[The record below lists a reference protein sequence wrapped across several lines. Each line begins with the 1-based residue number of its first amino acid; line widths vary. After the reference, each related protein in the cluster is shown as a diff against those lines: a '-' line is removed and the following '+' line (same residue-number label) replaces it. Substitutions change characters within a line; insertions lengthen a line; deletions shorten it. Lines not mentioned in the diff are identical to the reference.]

1 MFRDELEAA
10 TASFNISLD
19 RRQADQFE
27 RFFLMVLD
35 WNKKMNL
42 TAITDPKDFAVKH
55 IIDSLS
61 IIRAEID
68 LNNKRVIDVGTGAG
82 FPGIPLKIFFPTME
96 LTLLD
101 SLNKRINFLSTAIE
115 ELGLEGVRCVHAR
128 AEEAGHSD
136 LREAFDVAVSR
147 AVARLNVLTEYC
159 LPFVVKNGVFI
170 ALKGSN
176 VQEELEEARA
186 AIKILGGAAIEP
198 INITLPN
205 GDPRSIVLI
214 EKKSKTPVH
223 FPRRPGIPDKKPLS
237 NSLLTG
243 VRRLDRKTME
253 KIEFIGGIAEL
264 VSDIAGD

>member
-1 MFRDELEAA
+1 MFRDELQAA
-10 TASFNISLD
+10 ASAFNISLE
-19 RRQADQFE
+19 RRQSDQFE

-42 TAITDPKDFAVKH
+42 TAITDPKEFAIKH

-61 IIRAEID
+61 IIRAGID
-68 LNNKRVIDVGTGAG
+68 FNRLRVIDVGTGAG
-82 FPGIPLKIFFPTME
+82 FPGIPLKIFFPTIE

-101 SLNKRINFLSTAIE
+101 SLNKRINFLSTAVE

-136 LREAFDVAVSR
+136 LREAFDVVMSR

-159 LPFVVKNGVFI
+159 LPFAAEKGIFI

-176 VQEELEEARA
+176 VQEELDEARA
-186 AIKILGGAAIEP
+186 AIKILGGVSLAP
-198 INITLPN
+198 INVTLPN

-214 EKKSKTPVH
+214 GKKSKTPIH
-223 FPRRPGIPDKKPLS
+223 FPRRPGIPEKKPLS

-243 VRRLDRKTME
+243 VRRLDRNTME
-253 KIEFIGGIAEL
+253 KIEFIGGVVEL
-264 VSDIAGD
+264 VNGLAGD